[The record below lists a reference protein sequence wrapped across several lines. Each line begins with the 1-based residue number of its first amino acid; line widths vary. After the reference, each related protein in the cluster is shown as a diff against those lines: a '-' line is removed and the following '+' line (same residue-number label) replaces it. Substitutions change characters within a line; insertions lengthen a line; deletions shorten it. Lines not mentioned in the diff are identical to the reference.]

1 MVNSNMI
8 IYHSTDINHL
18 HAAASMDWC
27 MRADRATHR
36 LLGLP
41 KWGDRICCLEYPAD

>member
-8 IYHSTDINHL
+8 IYHSTDTNHL
-18 HAAASMDWC
+18 HAAASMDWY
-27 MRADRATHR
+27 MRAGRATHR

-41 KWGDRICCLEYPAD
+41 KRGDSICCLEYPAD